1 MADENTPTPTPTGNE
16 DYIAAINELK
26 SRTVDKKEYE
36 RLKEENKRL
45 LDSIVNGSLD
55 SGEPEAPKIREPEE
69 IRKELFG
76 DEVLDNLTYAT
87 KALELRNSLL
97 AKGEMDPFL
106 PYGKQILPTDQDIAS
121 ANKVA
126 EVLAECVAYAKGD
139 NSVFTNELQRR
150 TVDIR
155 VR

>member
-1 MADENTPTPTPTGNE
+1 MADEKTTPTGNE
-16 DYIAAINELK
+16 DYIAAINDLK
-26 SRTVDKKEYE
+26 SRTVDKEEYE
-36 RLKEENKRL
+36 RVKQDNKRL
-45 LDSIVNGSLD
+45 LDSIVNGSLE
-55 SGEPEAPKIREPEE
+55 SGVPKAPEIREPEE

-76 DEVLDNLTYAT
+76 DEALDNLTYAT

-97 AKGEMDPFL
+97 SKGEMDPFL
-106 PYGKQILPTDQDIAS
+106 PYGKQIVPTDQDIVS
-121 ANKVA
+121 AQKVA
-126 EVLAECVAYAKGD
+126 EVLAECVEYAKGD

>member
-1 MADENTPTPTPTGNE
+1 MTDETKPTGNE

-26 SRTVDKKEYE
+26 SRTVDKEEYE
-36 RLKEENKRL
+36 RLKEDNKRL

-55 SGEPEAPKIREPEE
+55 SGEPKAPQIREPEE

-76 DEVLDNLTYAT
+76 DETLDNLTYAT

-126 EVLAECVAYAKGD
+126 EVLAECVEYAKGD

-150 TVDIR
+150 TVDVR